1 MSLLSFYKQRDAE
14 SEPSIEDDFL
24 NTHKNNLL
32 NNKHLLKIL
41 HLNCQSLAST
51 FTEFEAMN
59 YECNFDILTLSET
72 WLTENQNLL
81 NYLELS
87 GYDLNYNNKKN
98 KRGCGVVAYVRES

>member
-1 MSLLSFYKQRDAE
+1 M
-14 SEPSIEDDFL
+14 
-24 NTHKNNLL
+24 
-32 NNKHLLKIL
+32 

-59 YECNFDILTLSET
+59 YKCNFDILTLSET

-87 GYDLNYNNKKN
+87 GFDLNYNNKEN
-98 KRGCGVVAYVRES
+98 KRGCGVVAYVRESWKRKIWKDFCSLDTDVEHLWLEPQGKTVIVIFS